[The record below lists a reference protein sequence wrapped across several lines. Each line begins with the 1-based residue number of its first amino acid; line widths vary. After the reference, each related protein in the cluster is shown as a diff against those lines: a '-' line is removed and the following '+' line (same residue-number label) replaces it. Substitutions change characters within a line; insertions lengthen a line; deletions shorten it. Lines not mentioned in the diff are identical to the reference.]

1 MLSLQQFEP
10 LVGQP
15 FDWPDAGGAAVLL
28 QARPL
33 GMAAAGARVPFALLF
48 EGPAQPVLPQRTY
61 ALGHPAL
68 KGVEVFLVPVA
79 RQAGGVHYEAVF
91 T

>member
-61 ALGHPAL
+61 ALGHPGVPGTRGPAGRRCALRSGFHL
-68 KGVEVFLVPVA
+68 KG
-79 RQAGGVHYEAVF
+79 
-91 T
+91 

>member
-10 LVGQP
+10 LVGQA

-33 GMAAAGARVPFALLF
+33 GMAAVGERAPFSLLF

-61 ALGHPAL
+61 VLSHPTL
-68 KGVEVFLVPVA
+68 QGLEVFLVPVA
-79 RQAGGVHYEAVF
+79 RQASGVHYEAVF